1 MRCVTYDRVHTVLQH
16 GVLVVEI
23 ECMLSRC
30 SGVGINRETI
40 RIFMKDEA
48 CISPHASARQQ
59 RQLHRI
65 FDEQRASDKKNSE
78 KLRCTCSEL
87 LGAYGMLRLV
97 FGFGS
102 SASLIVQTSSLCD
115 CVALGC
121 CDLVASGS
129 QRIARALVVSR
140 FSPGPLPSE
149 KSAVCSF
156 CRLVSFLL
164 LASAI

>member
-1 MRCVTYDRVHTVLQH
+1 MRCVTYDWVHTLLQH

-30 SGVGINRETI
+30 VGVGINRETI
-40 RIFMKDEA
+40 MMFLKDEA
-48 CISPHASARQQ
+48 WIFPHASARQQ

-65 FDEQRASDKKNSE
+65 FDERRASDKKSD

-97 FGFGS
+97 FWFGS
-102 SASLIVQTSSLCD
+102 SATLMVQTSSLCD

-121 CDLVASGS
+121 CDFVASGS
-129 QRIARALVVSR
+129 
-140 FSPGPLPSE
+140 LP
-149 KSAVCSF
+149 F
-156 CRLVSFLL
+156 
-164 LASAI
+164 